1 MSNDKKQPP
10 EAGAAEK
17 DIFLDIFKAFADAA
31 KPETMDGQPAT
42 ACPLDDM
49 LEKVL
54 DGTTPIE
61 ALDKLA
67 AMMSGEDLPEDA
79 ESWKGMLDPK
89 ALTERF
95 KKVSSLPIFSKL
107 PPEARNEIIGK
118 ANEGAAQ
125 LEEMMELMRDFAER
139 PEDEQAA
146 IIQQMEEKT
155 RRGLLDDIRQTI
167 AMSTETRDG
176 DAFLYR
182 NLQEDP
188 SSVAVVEGMTKGLVT
203 RAARAAA
210 VPIAS
215 GISMSEAMLP
225 PEVKREELK
234 ERLEEMTKAAPPET
248 VAALILEAIP
258 QTFEDFKEHAPERA
272 AALETYAREEAVK
285 AFAPLVEYVARIAEP
300 VEEEAPA
307 ALQTVPILKRID
319 GTDKL
324 TQAIF
329 AGKVGRNYVNVA
341 METAGSAKEV
351 TSAICLLD
359 YDGFTLPNGQPLV
372 LTPFLYEVYN
382 AICSIRAAGNRFTT
396 YNMIYKVMTGKT
408 GRGKS
413 KEVRL
418 NAEKKE
424 QLRKALQILRVGVST
439 DIHEEVDA
447 GYIKDEKL
455 KGTRF
460 EKLKNAKKR
469 PTYIDDVLLDTRV
482 IGNVEIDGHMMDEV
496 IEIKDEPILYSYS
509 KMRGQVSTYPL
520 EVLNAP
526 IRNTADNMAV
536 RGILIRWILMGDKK
550 KDFYKLNYEK
560 IFEAV
565 GISAADKSS
574 GTNKRR
580 TQIRK
585 CVDDCLIY
593 WKKIKFIHNYEVTR
607 RGMKYLSISVTTP
620 EQIEEWKGK
629 QHKRKAH

>member
-1 MSNDKKQPP
+1 MSNDVETLSKLLEKSSMALLRTVIPLSGARSEITSLYAMRVLQGRCDYK
-10 EAGAAEK
+10 AAAESMAKLKGITDRKKIDELADILKGTPEDEQRAAEISDEYRNAKKKIEAMSATDRAALFETSLNELKPLLIDVANVCCQQRDKFIAQGVK
-17 DIFLDIFKAFADAA
+17 DAPDTIDAA
-31 KPETMDGQPAT
+31 VMVCRDAIDTTALSITTMGGTDI
-42 ACPLDDM
+42 
-49 LEKVL
+49 VL
-54 DGTTPIE
+54 
-61 ALDKLA
+61 
-67 AMMSGEDLPEDA
+67 
-79 ESWKGMLDPK
+79 
-89 ALTERF
+89 
-95 KKVSSLPIFSKL
+95 SLGLL
-107 PPEARNEIIGK
+107 PPEAMHNAETMRKAKEI
-118 ANEGAAQ
+118 AAS
-125 LEEMMELMRDFAER
+125 F
-139 PEDEQAA
+139 
-146 IIQQMEEKT
+146 
-155 RRGLLDDIRQTI
+155 LDVETTAQYILD
-167 AMSTETRDG
+167 AM
-176 DAFLYR
+176 
-182 NLQEDP
+182 
-188 SSVAVVEGMTKGLVT
+188 
-203 RAARAAA
+203 
-210 VPIAS
+210 
-215 GISMSEAMLP
+215 
-225 PEVKREELK
+225 
-234 ERLEEMTKAAPPET
+234 PET
-248 VAALILEAIP
+248 MGYLR
-258 QTFEDFKEHAPERA
+258 QHAPA
-272 AALETYAREEAVK
+272 IAGTLETHARRKIQESTSPLWECFDSVIEA
-285 AFAPLVEYVARIAEP
+285 A
-300 VEEEAPA
+300 EAPA

-372 LTPFLYEVYN
+372 LTPFLYELYN
-382 AICSIRAAGNRFTT
+382 AVCSIRAAGNRFTT
-396 YNMIYKVMTGKT
+396 YNMINKVMTGKT

-413 KEVRL
+413 KEVNLKPER
-418 NAEKKE
+418 KE
-424 QLRKALQILRVGVST
+424 LLRKGLQILRVGVSM
-439 DIHEEVDA
+439 DIREEVDA

-629 QHKRKAH
+629 QQHKRKAH

>member
-1 MSNDKKQPP
+1 MSNDKQPAALLETLIRQFLGGILPTP
-10 EAGAAEK
+10 EAVEAAKAYANGFLRDGDPEQSAEAIKAAAMQAAIKKTAADNGEKPPNDMQEETKRLLDMAGDDEESAEHKKTMQTLEEGLQAVTEKSAEIIKESKTRQDLATAAIDAMGDGAALLSKVYSSAAAEGGAEK
-17 DIFLDIFKAFADAA
+17 DTFIRNGLEGHPDTVAEAVNVCKDVLASAA
-31 KPETMDGQPAT
+31 RS
-42 ACPLDDM
+42 
-49 LEKVL
+49 
-54 DGTTPIE
+54 
-61 ALDKLA
+61 A
-67 AMMSGEDLPEDA
+67 AMIMGGSFAMGASILPN
-79 ESWKGMLDPK
+79 WKADKTG
-89 ALTERF
+89 
-95 KKVSSLPIFSKL
+95 
-107 PPEARNEIIGK
+107 
-118 ANEGAAQ
+118 GAA
-125 LEEMMELMRDFAER
+125 LKMLLFMLY
-139 PEDEQAA
+139 DE
-146 IIQQMEEKT
+146 
-155 RRGLLDDIRQTI
+155 DDITG
-167 AMSTETRDG
+167 SV
-176 DAFLYR
+176 
-182 NLQEDP
+182 LQ
-188 SSVAVVEGMTKGLVT
+188 S
-203 RAARAAA
+203 
-210 VPIAS
+210 
-215 GISMSEAMLP
+215 
-225 PEVKREELK
+225 
-234 ERLEEMTKAAPPET
+234 
-248 VAALILEAIP
+248 IP
-258 QTFEDFKEHAPERA
+258 KTMEYMKQHAPERA
-272 AALETYAREEAVK
+272 AELEACAREEVKK
-285 AFAPLVEYVARIAEP
+285 AFSPLLEYVNGLGKEDAEP
-300 VEEEAPA
+300 VEEEAA

-359 YDGFTLPNGQPLV
+359 YGGVTLPNGQPLV

-382 AICSIRAAGNRFTT
+382 AVCSIRAAGNRFTT

-413 KEVRL
+413 KEVAL
-418 NAEKKE
+418 SSTKKE
-424 QLRKALQILRVGVST
+424 SIRKALQILRVGVSV

-469 PTYIDDVLLDTRV
+469 PAYIDDVLLDTRV
-482 IGNVEIDGHMMDEV
+482 IGNVEIDGHIMDEV
-496 IEIKDEPILYSYS
+496 IKIKDEPILYSYS

-593 WKKIKFIHNYEVTR
+593 WKKIKFIHNYEVIR

>member
-1 MSNDKKQPP
+1 MSNDKNKKPP
-10 EAGAAEK
+10 EEAAANNLYAN
-17 DIFLDIFKAFADAA
+17 IMLNYFNAA
-31 KPETMDGQPAT
+31 PPMHMDGTPVED
-42 ACPLDDM
+42 CPWEKEVKKALDSAN
-49 LEKVL
+49 
-54 DGTTPIE
+54 PIE
-61 ALDKLA
+61 AFERLTD
-67 AMMSGEDLPEDA
+67 EDEHIDIPEDA
-79 ESWKGMLDPK
+79 TEWR
-89 ALTERF
+89 ALID
-95 KKVSSLPIFSKL
+95 KISSNPIFKEL
-107 PPEARNEIIGK
+107 PFV
-118 ANEGAAQ
+118 AQ
-125 LEEMMELMRDFAER
+125 QELQ
-139 PEDEQAA
+139 EQAA
-146 IIQQMEEKT
+146 ESLEEAKDALQVLEEFGERDKADRADVERQMLKQARKVLIDNT
-155 RRGLLDDIRQTI
+155 RLTVST
-167 AMSTETRDG
+167 STETKDG

-188 SSVAVVEGMTKGLVT
+188 SSVAVVEGMMKGLIT

-210 VPIAS
+210 IPLAGYV
-215 GISMSEAMLP
+215 SMGGQLLP
-225 PEVKREELK
+225 RFTDKDKRKKQAATLK
-234 ERLEEMTKAAPPET
+234 DMTAAVDAET
-248 VAALILEAIP
+248 VAAMILEAIP
-258 QTFEDFKEHAPERA
+258 QTFGYFKEHAPERA

-359 YDGFTLPNGQPLV
+359 YNGFTLPNGQPLV

-382 AICSIRAAGNRFTT
+382 AVCSIRAAGNRFTT

-447 GYIKDEKL
+447 GYIKGEKL

-469 PTYIDDVLLDTRV
+469 PAYIDDVLLDTRV

>member
-1 MSNDKKQPP
+1 MSNDKNKKPP
-10 EAGAAEK
+10 EEAAAN
-17 DIFLDIFKAFADAA
+17 DLYANIMLNYFNAA
-31 KPETMDGQPAT
+31 PPMHMDGTPVED
-42 ACPLDDM
+42 CPWEKEVKKALDSAN
-49 LEKVL
+49 
-54 DGTTPIE
+54 PIE
-61 ALDKLA
+61 AFERLTD
-67 AMMSGEDLPEDA
+67 EDEHIDIPEDA
-79 ESWKGMLDPK
+79 TEWR
-89 ALTERF
+89 ALID
-95 KKVSSLPIFSKL
+95 KISSNPIFKEL
-107 PPEARNEIIGK
+107 PFV
-118 ANEGAAQ
+118 AQ
-125 LEEMMELMRDFAER
+125 QELQ
-139 PEDEQAA
+139 EQAA
-146 IIQQMEEKT
+146 ESLEEAKDALQVLEEFGERDKADRADVERQMLKQARKVLIDNT
-155 RRGLLDDIRQTI
+155 RLTVST
-167 AMSTETRDG
+167 STETKDG

-188 SSVAVVEGMTKGLVT
+188 SSVAVVEGMMKGLIT

-210 VPIAS
+210 IPLAGYV
-215 GISMSEAMLP
+215 SMGGQLLP
-225 PEVKREELK
+225 RFTDKDKRKKQAATLK
-234 ERLEEMTKAAPPET
+234 DMTAAVDAET
-248 VAALILEAIP
+248 VAAMILEVIP
-258 QTFEDFKEHAPERA
+258 QTFGYFKEHAPERA
-272 AALETYAREEAVK
+272 ATLEEYARQEAKAAFASIIEYVEAVN
-285 AFAPLVEYVARIAEP
+285 AEP

-382 AICSIRAAGNRFTT
+382 AVCSIRAAGNRFTT

-447 GYIKDEKL
+447 GYIKGEKL

-469 PTYIDDVLLDTRV
+469 PAYIDDVLLDTRV

>member
-1 MSNDKKQPP
+1 MSNDKNKKPP
-10 EAGAAEK
+10 EEAAANNLYAN
-17 DIFLDIFKAFADAA
+17 IMLNYFNAA
-31 KPETMDGQPAT
+31 PPMHMDGTPVED
-42 ACPLDDM
+42 CPWEKEVKKALDSAN
-49 LEKVL
+49 
-54 DGTTPIE
+54 PIE
-61 ALDKLA
+61 AFERLTD
-67 AMMSGEDLPEDA
+67 EDEHIDIPEDA
-79 ESWKGMLDPK
+79 TEWR
-89 ALTERF
+89 ALID
-95 KKVSSLPIFSKL
+95 KISSNPIFKEL
-107 PPEARNEIIGK
+107 PFV
-118 ANEGAAQ
+118 AQ
-125 LEEMMELMRDFAER
+125 QELQ
-139 PEDEQAA
+139 EQAA
-146 IIQQMEEKT
+146 ESLEEAKDALQVLEEFGGRDKADRADVERQMLKQARKVLIDNT
-155 RRGLLDDIRQTI
+155 RLTVST
-167 AMSTETRDG
+167 STETKDG

-188 SSVAVVEGMTKGLVT
+188 SSVAVVEGMMKGLIT

-210 VPIAS
+210 IPLAGYV
-215 GISMSEAMLP
+215 SMGGQLLP
-225 PEVKREELK
+225 RFTDKDKRKKQAATLK
-234 ERLEEMTKAAPPET
+234 DMTAAVDAET
-248 VAALILEAIP
+248 VAAMILEAIP
-258 QTFEDFKEHAPERA
+258 QTFGYFKEHAPERA
-272 AALETYAREEAVK
+272 ATLEEYARQEAKAAFASIIEYVEAVN
-285 AFAPLVEYVARIAEP
+285 AEP

-382 AICSIRAAGNRFTT
+382 AVCSIRAAGNRFTT

-447 GYIKDEKL
+447 GYIKGEKL

-469 PTYIDDVLLDTRV
+469 PAYIDDVLLDTRV

>member
-1 MSNDKKQPP
+1 MSNDKNKKPP
-10 EAGAAEK
+10 EEAAANNLYAN
-17 DIFLDIFKAFADAA
+17 IMLNYFNAA
-31 KPETMDGQPAT
+31 PPMHMDGTPVED
-42 ACPLDDM
+42 CPWEKEVKKALDSAN
-49 LEKVL
+49 
-54 DGTTPIE
+54 PIE
-61 ALDKLA
+61 AFERLTD
-67 AMMSGEDLPEDA
+67 EDEHIDIPEDA
-79 ESWKGMLDPK
+79 TEWR
-89 ALTERF
+89 ALID
-95 KKVSSLPIFSKL
+95 KISSNPIFKEL
-107 PPEARNEIIGK
+107 PFV
-118 ANEGAAQ
+118 AQ
-125 LEEMMELMRDFAER
+125 QELQ
-139 PEDEQAA
+139 EQAA
-146 IIQQMEEKT
+146 ESLEEAKDALQVLEEFGERDKADRADVERQMLKQARKVLIDNT
-155 RRGLLDDIRQTI
+155 RLTVST
-167 AMSTETRDG
+167 STETKDG

-188 SSVAVVEGMTKGLVT
+188 SSVAIVEGMTKGLIT

-210 VPIAS
+210 IPLAGYV
-215 GISMSEAMLP
+215 SMGGQLLP
-225 PEVKREELK
+225 RFTDKDKRKKQAATLK
-234 ERLEEMTKAAPPET
+234 DMTAAVDAET
-248 VAALILEAIP
+248 VAAMILEVIP
-258 QTFEDFKEHAPERA
+258 QTFGYFKEHAPERA
-272 AALETYAREEAVK
+272 ATLEEYARQEAKAAFASIIEYVEAVN
-285 AFAPLVEYVARIAEP
+285 AEP

-382 AICSIRAAGNRFTT
+382 AVCSIRAAGNRFTT

-447 GYIKDEKL
+447 GYIKGEKL

-469 PTYIDDVLLDTRV
+469 PAYIDDVLLDTRV

>member
-1 MSNDKKQPP
+1 MSNDKNKKPP
-10 EAGAAEK
+10 EEAAANNLYAN
-17 DIFLDIFKAFADAA
+17 IMLNYFNAA
-31 KPETMDGQPAT
+31 PPMHMDGTPVED
-42 ACPLDDM
+42 CPWEKEVKKALDSAN
-49 LEKVL
+49 
-54 DGTTPIE
+54 PIE
-61 ALDKLA
+61 AFERLTD
-67 AMMSGEDLPEDA
+67 EDEHIDIPEDA
-79 ESWKGMLDPK
+79 AEWR
-89 ALTERF
+89 ALID
-95 KKVSSLPIFSKL
+95 KISSNPIFKEL
-107 PPEARNEIIGK
+107 PFV
-118 ANEGAAQ
+118 AQ
-125 LEEMMELMRDFAER
+125 QELQ
-139 PEDEQAA
+139 EQAA
-146 IIQQMEEKT
+146 ESLEEAKDALQVLEEFGERDKADRADVERQMLKQARKVLIDNT
-155 RRGLLDDIRQTI
+155 RLTVST
-167 AMSTETRDG
+167 STETKDG

-188 SSVAVVEGMTKGLVT
+188 SSVAVVEGMMKGLIT

-210 VPIAS
+210 IPLAGYV
-215 GISMSEAMLP
+215 SMGGQLLP
-225 PEVKREELK
+225 RFTDKDKRKKQAATLK
-234 ERLEEMTKAAPPET
+234 DMTAAVDAET
-248 VAALILEAIP
+248 VAAMILEAIP
-258 QTFEDFKEHAPERA
+258 QTFGYFKEHAPERA
-272 AALETYAREEAVK
+272 ATLEEYARQEAKAAFASIIEYVEAVN
-285 AFAPLVEYVARIAEP
+285 AEP

-382 AICSIRAAGNRFTT
+382 AVCSIRAAGNRFTT

-447 GYIKDEKL
+447 GYIKGEKL

-469 PTYIDDVLLDTRV
+469 PAYIDDVLLDTRV

-593 WKKIKFIHNYEVTR
+593 WKKIKFIHNHEVTR

>member
-1 MSNDKKQPP
+1 MSNDKNKKPP
-10 EAGAAEK
+10 EEAAANNLYAN
-17 DIFLDIFKAFADAA
+17 IMLNYFNAA
-31 KPETMDGQPAT
+31 PPMHMDGTPVED
-42 ACPLDDM
+42 CPWEKEVKKALDSAN
-49 LEKVL
+49 
-54 DGTTPIE
+54 PIE
-61 ALDKLA
+61 AFERLTD
-67 AMMSGEDLPEDA
+67 EDEHIDIPEDA
-79 ESWKGMLDPK
+79 TEWR
-89 ALTERF
+89 ALID
-95 KKVSSLPIFSKL
+95 KIGSNPIFKEL
-107 PPEARNEIIGK
+107 PFV
-118 ANEGAAQ
+118 AQ
-125 LEEMMELMRDFAER
+125 QELQ
-139 PEDEQAA
+139 EQAA
-146 IIQQMEEKT
+146 ESLEEAKDALQVLEEFGERDKADRADVERQMLKQARKVLIDNT
-155 RRGLLDDIRQTI
+155 RLTVST
-167 AMSTETRDG
+167 STETKDG

-188 SSVAVVEGMTKGLVT
+188 SSVAVVEGMMKGLIT

-210 VPIAS
+210 IPLAGYV
-215 GISMSEAMLP
+215 SMGGQLLP
-225 PEVKREELK
+225 RFTDKDKRKKQAATLK
-234 ERLEEMTKAAPPET
+234 DTTAAVDAET
-248 VAALILEAIP
+248 VAAMILEAIP
-258 QTFEDFKEHAPERA
+258 QTFGYFKEHAPERA

-359 YDGFTLPNGQPLV
+359 YNGFTLPNGQPLV

-382 AICSIRAAGNRFTT
+382 AVCSIRAAGNRFTT

-447 GYIKDEKL
+447 GYIKGEKL

-469 PTYIDDVLLDTRV
+469 PAYIDDVLLDTRV

>member
-1 MSNDKKQPP
+1 MSNDKNKKPP
-10 EAGAAEK
+10 EEAAANNLYAN
-17 DIFLDIFKAFADAA
+17 IMLNYFNAA
-31 KPETMDGQPAT
+31 PPMHMDGTPVED
-42 ACPLDDM
+42 CPWEKEVKKALDSAN
-49 LEKVL
+49 
-54 DGTTPIE
+54 PIE
-61 ALDKLA
+61 AFERLTD
-67 AMMSGEDLPEDA
+67 EDEHIDIPEDA
-79 ESWKGMLDPK
+79 TEWR
-89 ALTERF
+89 ALID
-95 KKVSSLPIFSKL
+95 KISSNPIFKEL
-107 PPEARNEIIGK
+107 PFV
-118 ANEGAAQ
+118 AQ
-125 LEEMMELMRDFAER
+125 QELQ
-139 PEDEQAA
+139 EQAA
-146 IIQQMEEKT
+146 ESLEEAKDALQVLEEFGERDKADRADVERQMLKQARKVLIDNT
-155 RRGLLDDIRQTI
+155 RLTVST
-167 AMSTETRDG
+167 STETKDG

-188 SSVAVVEGMTKGLVT
+188 SSVAIVEGMTKGLIT

-210 VPIAS
+210 IPLAGYV
-215 GISMSEAMLP
+215 SMGGQLLP
-225 PEVKREELK
+225 RFTDKDKRKKQAATLK
-234 ERLEEMTKAAPPET
+234 DMTAAVDAET
-248 VAALILEAIP
+248 VAAMILEAIP
-258 QTFEDFKEHAPERA
+258 QTFGYFKEHAPERA
-272 AALETYAREEAVK
+272 ATLEEYARQEAKAAFASIIEYVEAVN
-285 AFAPLVEYVARIAEP
+285 AEP

-382 AICSIRAAGNRFTT
+382 AVCSIRAAGNRFTT

-447 GYIKDEKL
+447 GYIKGEKL

-469 PTYIDDVLLDTRV
+469 PAYIDDVLLDTRV